1 MRILS
6 TQIKGVLTNS
16 SLRNPLQ
23 KRVFSA
29 TSSLN
34 NVQSEEVEY
43 RELMKAHTNGVMSY
57 ASTTSE
63 FPLVNQTIRELLAGK
78 AKSHANKVG
87 YAFPYQGV
95 NMTWAELKE
104 RVDTIAQNFLDM
116 GFQKGDRIAF
126 ALPTNIELLVMT
138 LAASE
143 IGLVSTLLNPAYQ
156 KTEFEYM
163 LKKVNAKGKY

>member
-6 TQIKGVLTNS
+6 TQIKRVLTSS
-16 SLRNPLQ
+16 SLKAQP
-23 KRVFSA
+23 KRFFTASA
-29 TSSLN
+29 SLN
-34 NVQSEEVEY
+34 NEQADQD

-63 FPLVNQTIRELLAGK
+63 FPLINETIRDRLAVK
-78 AKSHANKVG
+78 AKTHANKVG

-95 NMTWAELKE
+95 DMTWAELKE
-104 RVDTIAQNFLDM
+104 RVDTVAQNFLDM

-126 ALPTNIELLVMT
+126 ALPTNSELLVMT

-163 LKKVNAKGKY
+163 LKKVKAKGNFV